1 MLIDTHCHIDRF
13 PDPMALASEC
23 ESAGITTIAVTNV
36 PSHYE
41 MATEHIGNLRYVKP
55 ALGFHP
61 LSAAENIEELPLF
74 LSLLSRAR
82 FVGEVGLDF
91 SKKGLSTKDQQLE
104 VFQAVSDALAKTP
117 RFVTL
122 HSRRAAND
130 VLAILEESGVK
141 NAVFHWFS
149 DPEATLRKAIAA
161 GHYFS
166 VNTAMLASQS
176 GQRVIENVPRDRIL
190 TESDGPYVKHGKVA
204 AKPRDVAL
212 VMKGIANMWNEDV
225 SAIEAQVT
233 ANFKSLCSSVVIDTP

>member
-1 MLIDTHCHIDRF
+1 MT
-13 PDPMALASEC
+13 LASEC

-61 LSAAENIEELPLF
+61 LSAAENVDELPLF
-74 LSLLSRAR
+74 LSLLSRAS

-91 SKKGLSTKDQQLE
+91 SKQGQSTKDQQLE

-166 VNTAMLASQS
+166 INTAMLTSQS
-176 GQRVIENVPRDRIL
+176 GQRVIETVPRDRIL
-190 TESDGPYVKHGKVA
+190 TESDGPYVKIGREA
-204 AKPRDVAL
+204 AKPSDISTVLAGIGKSWDVAADE
-212 VMKGIANMWNEDV
+212 VESIVA
-225 SAIEAQVT
+225 
-233 ANFKSLCSSVVIDTP
+233 ANFGELCSSLGVDHRYV